1 MKIFLSQ
8 CFDCKH
14 YNRYDN
20 EKHSCR
26 AFPKGIPKKVFENEI
41 EHKKFLKGQI
51 GDYLFEEKS

>member
-1 MKIFLSQ
+1 MTIILSQ
-8 CFDCKH
+8 CFNCINYD
-14 YNRYDN
+14 RFDN

-26 AFPKGIPKKVFENEI
+26 AFPDGIPEKVFTNEI